1 LLFGLAAVLVT
12 LSLLVW
18 NARRESAINRL
29 FCVQT
34 LFFAAWVL
42 GIAGLH
48 TGQHP
53 VLWGRVTFAA
63 ATLIPGTFLAF
74 SRLFPVPVPWP
85 PDWLLHFSLAIGGVL
100 AATAL
105 LTPLVVSDVRLL
117 NGELLRTP
125 GPLYPIFALFFLSVW
140 VAAIVVLVR
149 KWSHVRGLARA
160 QLQYLSAAILLSGTG
175 AIVANLLHP
184 LITGT
189 SAHSWLGPFFSLVF
203 VLIVGHAII
212 RHQLLDLRIVI
223 NQGLSRILAAG
234 VLSLMLV
241 AAWRLLFGERAAGI
255 GEEGWVT
262 LIAVLITFSTPAQRL
277 FAAVIDPYLYRGRLD
292 YPAAVREA
300 THRLSKLMSVD
311 RLRGEL
317 TELVTDAYRPE
328 SVLFFI
334 GPDQPP
340 ATGDASR
347 SGQGEG
353 AIVEWATRALNDA
366 AATSAVLVMEPTT
379 GDTEEADPRRHL
391 ARRGVEIVVGLRRRG
406 RLLGGLVLGP
416 RRSGDAYF
424 ARDLQLLESIAEL
437 ASVSLENSLLYR
449 EQLEILEYSNRLLES
464 LSSAVVAIDDR
475 GRLTSLN
482 AAALALL
489 GVAEHRRGATI
500 DVLPSDIAW
509 LLALCARGA
518 WRPRDLEIV
527 VEGVGRLPFPAIVST
542 AALTHAGGE
551 TAGALVVITD
561 LTTVK
566 DLEHDRRRLEHLTL
580 MARFYAG
587 IAHEIRSPLTS
598 ISSFIALLPER
609 FDDPDYRD
617 TAARLLPDE
626 VSRIVQLAERLRLMA
641 PSEGGTLGPVRLPA
655 FLNDLVALLKPGGLD
670 ARITVALECPESL
683 PEILGDRG
691 QLTQLFHNLIRNAQ
705 DAMPDGGEIRIR
717 AQAGSARGGGVTITV
732 VDEGTGIDPGLT
744 HKVFEP
750 FFTTKPSGTGLG
762 LSICREIADF
772 HHAQLTL
779 GPRSDRAGTIARL
792 DFPARTAGP
801 FSGAPALTTVA

>member
-1 LLFGLAAVLVT
+1 VT

-34 LFFAAWVL
+34 VFFAAWVL

-48 TGQHP
+48 TGHHP

-74 SRLFPVPVPWP
+74 SRLFPVPAAWP
-85 PDWLLHFSLAIGGVL
+85 PDWLLHSSLALGGVL

-105 LTPLVVSDVRLL
+105 VTPLVVSDVRVV
-117 NGELLRTP
+117 NGEVLRTP

-140 VAAIVVLVR
+140 LAAIVVLVR
-149 KWSHVRGLARA
+149 KWFHVRGIARA

-175 AIVANLLHP
+175 AIVANLIHP
-184 LITGT
+184 MITGT
-189 SAHSWLGPFFSLVF
+189 SAHSWQGPFFSLVF

-212 RHQLLDLRIVI
+212 RHKLLDLRIVI
-223 NQGLSRILAAG
+223 NQGLSRVLAAG
-234 VLSLMLV
+234 LLSLMLV
-241 AAWRLLFGERAAGI
+241 GAWRLLFRQRAAGS
-255 GEEGWVT
+255 GEEVWVT

-277 FAAVIDPYLYRGRLD
+277 FAALIDPYLYRGRVD

-300 THRLSKLMSVD
+300 THRLSKLMPLD
-311 RLRGEL
+311 QLRGEL
-317 TELVTDAYRPE
+317 TELVTSAYRPE

-334 GPDQPP
+334 GPEQPP
-340 ATGDASR
+340 APGEASR
-347 SGQGEG
+347 PGQGDG
-353 AIVEWATRALNDA
+353 AVVEWATRALNEA
-366 AATSAVLVMEPTT
+366 AATSAVLVIEPTT
-379 GDTEEADPRRHL
+379 GDADDGDPRRHL
-391 ARRGVEIVVGLRRRG
+391 ARTGAEIVVGLRRRG
-406 RLLGGLVLGP
+406 RLLGGVVLGP

-449 EQLEILEYSNRLLES
+449 EQLQILEYSDRLLES

-509 LLALCARGA
+509 LLALCARDA
-518 WRPRDLEIV
+518 WQPRDLEIV
-527 VEGVGRLPFPAIVST
+527 VECVGRLPFPAIVST
-542 AALTHAGGE
+542 AALKHEGGE

-566 DLEHDRRRLEHLTL
+566 ELEHNRRRLEHLTL

-598 ISSFIALLPER
+598 ISSFISLLPDR

-641 PSEGGTLGPVRLPA
+641 PSEGGTLSPIRLPP
-655 FLNDLVALLKPGGLD
+655 FLNDLVALLTPAGLD
-670 ARITVALECPESL
+670 ARIAVALECPESL
-683 PEILGDRG
+683 PEILGDRA

-705 DAMPDGGEIRIR
+705 DAMPNGGTIQIR
-717 AQAGSARGGGVTITV
+717 AQAGSARGGGGVTITV
-732 VDEGTGIDPGLT
+732 VDEGTGIDPGLK

-779 GPRSDRAGTIARL
+779 DPRVDRAGTIARL
-792 DFPARTAGP
+792 EFPARTP
-801 FSGAPALTTVA
+801 ERPSSGTPALTATVA